1 MTVKCCRLLYIS
13 LEPFFNKKNNY
24 ADTIFYLTHLVRI
37 LSSQSVFKIFYFF
50 VPSFRDPVR
59 FTPRVCLLF
68 RCSIAIL
75 LQLLAQNSTGRSVI
89 QKADCQEHATIFA
102 AKVNNIFIKK
112 KTTKDRME
120 ESDTVIVK
128 FSTRMFLN
136 LIL

>member
-1 MTVKCCRLLYIS
+1 MLSVIVYFLRAI
-13 LEPFFNKKNNY
+13 FNKKNNY

-89 QKADCQEHATIFA
+89 QKADCQEHTTIFA
-102 AKVNNIFIKK
+102 AKVNNISKK

-120 ESDTVIVK
+120 KSDTVIVK